1 MTRFL
6 SALVLAFCCA
16 CAFADQSAPT
26 PLSPE
31 QEQAALRSAEAAG
44 LAVFRHD
51 QAASVATDV
60 ALALKAFK
68 KDRRIRGWVT
78 EKKGGRILVTFI
90 DETPAA
96 LYRVAVEN
104 GVAGPVEVLETPAA
118 LTPYEAAAARAR
130 NLVLARTFKPCASKY
145 NAVVLPRADA
155 AANDWLVYLLP
166 AATRLDVIPL
176 GGAYRMEVR
185 DPDVMEPRT
194 FTRPC
199 ISLHVAPGGTPIV
212 THLMDPVPTEVH
224 VFWSLWART
233 ELYVTTS
240 AGLWKVE
247 GSRISR
253 VEDSDA
259 GG

>member
-1 MTRFL
+1 MTRLL

-16 CAFADQSAPT
+16 CVFADEPAPA

-44 LAVFRHD
+44 LALFRHD
-51 QAASVATDV
+51 QAASAATDA
-60 ALALKAFK
+60 ALALKVFK
-68 KDRRIRGWVT
+68 KDRRIRGWIT
-78 EKKGGRILVTFI
+78 EEKEGRILVTFI

-96 LYRVAVEN
+96 LYRVAVVN
-104 GVAGPVEVLETPAA
+104 GVAGPVEALETPAA

-130 NLVLARTFKPCASKY
+130 NVVSARTFTPCAAKY
-145 NAVVLPRADA
+145 NSVVLPRADA
-155 AANDWLVYLLP
+155 AADDWLVYLLP

-185 DPDVMEPRT
+185 SSDVLAQRT
-194 FTRPC
+194 FTHSC
-199 ISLHVAPGGTPIV
+199 IALHVAPGATPIV
-212 THLMDPVPTEVH
+212 THLMDPAPTEVH

-240 AGLWKVE
+240 AGLWKVD
-247 GSRISR
+247 GDRISR
-253 VEDSDA
+253 LQDSDA